1 MDRVLGGV
9 AARQRPAV
17 MALVFETAVSREERA
32 FRLRVPDCGASGGE
46 CMDSCGGAGGLTGEA
61 RGKKGFSSE
70 AKAQRIRLVVMEPA
84 PNQNPPEVTL
94 EILRE
99 ILVENCMVKV
109 DPAAIGEETP
119 LFGPDSIGL
128 DSLDALQMAVALEKR
143 YGVVLSDSATAR
155 DAFQSLGVLRD
166 WILRNLA
173 PGSGAKG

>member
-1 MDRVLGGV
+1 M
-9 AARQRPAV
+9 
-17 MALVFETAVSREERA
+17 ETAP
-32 FRLRVPDCGASGGE
+32 F
-46 CMDSCGGAGGLTGEA
+46 
-61 RGKKGFSSE
+61 
-70 AKAQRIRLVVMEPA
+70 
-84 PNQNPPEVTL
+84 QNAPEVTL

-109 DPAAIGEETP
+109 DPAAIGEDTP

-166 WILRNLA
+166 WILKNRA
-173 PGSGAKG
+173 AASDGKS